1 MFAIYTNKNQDSKY
15 GQFLAGVIK
24 YKNNCNR
31 INLFARLF
39 SIADDDNINDEGV
52 NQFALTIRFLVRKKS
67 LGSDV
72 KLIGV
77 NPESTYSPYVRA
89 FEYFRQLFEG
99 RISYESYDLKR
110 KEMESYKLVH
120 ESNSNGIIND
130 DVFLEFIMKNCRKP
144 TTSEKANY
152 AETSRVYNLVG
163 NSKSLPQATF
173 IAID

>member
-24 YKNNCNR
+24 YKNNLSR

-39 SIADDDNINDEGV
+39 SIADEDNIDDEGV
-52 NQFALTIRFLVRKKS
+52 NQFALAIRFLVRKKS

-77 NPESTYSPYVRA
+77 NPESTFSPYVRA

-99 RISYESYDLKR
+99 KISYESYDLKR
-110 KEMESYKLVH
+110 KEIESYKLIH
-120 ESNSNGIIND
+120 ESNSSGIIND
-130 DVFLEFIMKNCRKP
+130 DVFFEFILRNCRKP
-144 TTSEKANY
+144 ATSEKANY
-152 AETSRVYNLVG
+152 AETSRVHYLSG
-163 NSKSLPQATF
+163 NSESLPQAAF
-173 IAID
+173 IATS